1 LALTANTYYLRRAR
15 TLEFLSGL
23 EKTGDAAAITAY
35 LPPGLSAGKI
45 KDALPDAGKVAF
57 PEGLAEMLARSR
69 TGGVLFW
76 GSAPKYLVLPPFP
89 LREQALFNG
98 FAIEPLID
106 LLKIDYT
113 IGLVLVH
120 LGAYAVGLCQGEE
133 LVTSKV
139 GTGLVHG
146 RHKKGGSS
154 QMRFQRR
161 REKQAD
167 EFLDRVC
174 LHAREQFEPRARDID
189 YLVYGGPRQTVMQL
203 QKDCPFLGLFQ
214 DRVLTTLDVPDP
226 RREILEKSIGR
237 IWSSRVTEW
246 REEGLDPT
254 ANH

>member
-1 LALTANTYYLRRAR
+1 MALTANTYHLRRVR
-15 TLEFLSGL
+15 MLDFLCGL
-23 EKTGDAAAITAY
+23 EKTDDSAAITVY
-35 LPPGLSAGKI
+35 LQSGLPAGKI
-45 KDALPDAGKVAF
+45 KDVLPGVAGKAAF

-76 GSAPKYLVLPPFP
+76 GSTQKYLVLPPFL

-98 FAIEPLID
+98 FAIGPLVN
-106 LLKIDYT
+106 LLKVNYT

-146 RHKKGGSS
+146 RHRKGGSS

-161 REKQAD
+161 RENQAD

-174 LHAREQFEPRARDID
+174 LHAREQFEPRAKDID

-203 QKDCPFLGLFQ
+203 QKDCPFLRLFQ
-214 DRVLTTLDVPDP
+214 DRVLTTLDIPDP
-226 RREILEKSIGR
+226 RREILEKSIVR

-246 REEGLDPT
+246 REEG
-254 ANH
+254 

>member
-15 TLEFLSGL
+15 MLEFLGGL
-23 EKTGDAAAITAY
+23 EKTDDSATITVY
-35 LPPGLSAGKI
+35 LPSGLSADQI
-45 KDALPDAGKVAF
+45 KDVLPGVADKAAF

-69 TGGVLFW
+69 TGATLFW
-76 GSAPKYLVLPPFP
+76 GNAQKYLILPTFP
-89 LREQALFNG
+89 LREQALFKG
-98 FAIEPLID
+98 FAIEPLVN
-106 LLKIDYT
+106 LLKVDYT

-174 LHAREQFEPRARDID
+174 LHAREQFESRAKDID

-203 QKDCPFLGLFQ
+203 QKDCPFLRLFQ

-246 REEGLDPT
+246 REES
-254 ANH
+254 